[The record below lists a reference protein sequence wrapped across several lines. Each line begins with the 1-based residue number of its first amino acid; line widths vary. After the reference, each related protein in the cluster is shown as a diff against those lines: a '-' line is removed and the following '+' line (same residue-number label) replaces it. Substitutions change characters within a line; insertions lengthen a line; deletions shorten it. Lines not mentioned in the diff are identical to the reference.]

1 MNHTEGSIKEPH
13 DSLDDFVILSVV
25 RVKDDGRFNLL
36 VVREVNRGNTL

>member
-1 MNHTEGSIKEPH
+1 MDHTEGSIKEPH
-13 DSLDDFVILSVV
+13 SLDDFAILSVV